1 MITVKM
7 LKPYY
12 IKANSQHVRIVLAYR
27 YFSVVINEDVFQF
40 IPIEAKEIR
49 INRSNKEIVNVES
62 RFAFQKD
69 KKIIYMSM
77 TELISLP
84 DFITQLHAIAKPY
97 FKKNTEE
104 GDQEIDDLIEEL
116 ETHNVKRLIDKALD
130 NRDYQALRELVKYL
144 PKVNEDR

>member
-49 INRSNKEIVNVES
+49 INRSNKEIVNVEA

-84 DFITQLHAIAKPY
+84 DFITQLQAIAKPY

-104 GDQEIDDLIEEL
+104 GNQEIDDLIEEL